1 MVGPSLALA
10 SLIAASISTA
20 RAEDPVRGFEYATVA
35 LEEVSVA
42 QASLHEAH
50 DKRLRRSWGP
60 SPECLLGHA
69 RDVDARVAVVER
81 ERGALA
87 ELVAG
92 GHSGKLVEQ
101 RVERHIRAVAI
112 ARAHVRQTVE
122 QSDECPLVRT
132 KRQKRRDREPQE
144 AEQLAR
150 R

>member
-1 MVGPSLALA
+1 MVGPLLAFA
-10 SLIAASISTA
+10 SLFAVSISTA

-42 QASLHEAH
+42 RMNLHEAH

-60 SPECLLGHA
+60 SPQCLLGHA

-101 RVERHIRAVAI
+101 RVERHVRAVAI
-112 ARAHVRQTVE
+112 ARAHVRQTIE
-122 QSDECPLVRT
+122 QADECPLMRT
-132 KRQKRRDREPQE
+132 KRQRRRDREEEQS
-144 AEQLAR
+144 EQLAWR
-150 R
+150 

>member
-10 SLIAASISTA
+10 SLFAASISTA

-35 LEEVSVA
+35 LEEVAVA
-42 QASLHEAH
+42 QTSLHEAH

-132 KRQKRRDREPQE
+132 KRQKRRDREPQD